1 MVSKATYLLVA
12 ICAIFEAFVWV
23 LALPLAA
30 MAIVAWG
37 VLVCAR
43 FASARARML
52 HYPTR
57 PTRADGYDSNTAS
70 FAGRPGW

>member
-1 MVSKATYLLVA
+1 MSTKATYLLVA

-23 LALPLAA
+23 IALPLAGV
-30 MAIVAWG
+30 AIVAWG

-52 HYPTR
+52 HYPRR
-57 PTRADGYDSNTAS
+57 PTRAVGYESGTAS

>member
-1 MVSKATYLLVA
+1 MSSKATYLLVA
-12 ICAIFEAFVWV
+12 ICATFEAFVWIV
-23 LALPLAA
+23 ALPLAA
-30 MAIVAWG
+30 LALVAWG
-37 VLVCAR
+37 ALVCAR

-57 PTRADGYDSNTAS
+57 STQADSYEAGTAS